1 MPKDAEV
8 YYQMGM
14 AFLGAQDMRFG
25 VSALRKALELD
36 PKNAKCEA
44 NLAGILVSKG
54 LRAEARRRY
63 EHSLSMKADLQIA
76 HKELA
81 DILCGEGEYDLA
93 ITHYEAALR
102 IQPDFKEAKQNLVF
116 TRTLAGH

>member
-1 MPKDAEV
+1 MD
-8 YYQMGM
+8 
-14 AFLGAQDMRFG
+14 
-25 VSALRKALELD
+25 
-36 PKNAKCEA
+36 
-44 NLAGILVSKG
+44 
-54 LRAEARRRY
+54 RAERPGRDGRRGDADFLDSPTGRPGRTTRYSIRGRHDVARRRY
-63 EHSLSMKADLQIA
+63 EHSLLLKADLQIA

-102 IQPDFKEAKQNLVF
+102 IQPDFKEAKQNLLF